1 MNTTNRNAYHVTVRC
16 RLTGAAYSRV
26 ILLRD
31 ANLEIAERMA
41 RTAARYQGY
50 RHDVTF
56 LDAIECRHAT
66 PAEIAALRSR
76 LRWVT

>member
-1 MNTTNRNAYHVTVRC
+1 MNTTKRNAYHVTVRC

-31 ANLEIAERMA
+31 ANLDTAKRKA

-50 RHDVTF
+50 RHDPKF
-56 LDAIECRHAT
+56 LDIRECRPAT
-66 PAEIAALRSR
+66 PAEIAALSSR
-76 LRWVT
+76 LRWVI